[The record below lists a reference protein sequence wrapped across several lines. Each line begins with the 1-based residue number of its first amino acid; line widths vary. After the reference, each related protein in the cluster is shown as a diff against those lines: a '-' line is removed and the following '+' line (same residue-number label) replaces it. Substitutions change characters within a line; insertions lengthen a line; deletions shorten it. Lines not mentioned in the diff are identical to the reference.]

1 MIFVVRDHDFDER
14 NLSYRSL
21 KTKQEL
27 QKIDL
32 KIIEGKNCFC
42 MHFILLYIIVKV
54 CEYLRGKKTSTHS
67 NVRGIPIL
75 SRDETAR
82 VRLEYIA

>member
-1 MIFVVRDHDFDER
+1 MRKRRSFIFVVRDHDFDER

-32 KIIEGKNCFC
+32 KIIEGKKLFLHAF
-42 MHFILLYIIVKV
+42 HFAVH
-54 CEYLRGKKTSTHS
+54 HS
-67 NVRGIPIL
+67 KGL
-75 SRDETAR
+75 
-82 VRLEYIA
+82 

>member
-1 MIFVVRDHDFDER
+1 MTILRGRGDHLFLLSVIIYDFDER

-32 KIIEGKNCFC
+32 KIIEGKKLFLHAF
-42 MHFILLYIIVKV
+42 HFAVH
-54 CEYLRGKKTSTHS
+54 HS
-67 NVRGIPIL
+67 KGL
-75 SRDETAR
+75 
-82 VRLEYIA
+82 